1 MEDEVWKDIEGYE
14 NIYRISNY
22 GRILSF
28 TRKTPRIL
36 KKRIDHNGYIVA
48 DLYKNKKIQ
57 SLKVHRLV
65 AQHFILNK
73 QNKPYVHHKDHNPAN
88 NYYKNLT
95 WATLQEHKVH
105 SAFYHHKG
113 EANGNVKLTWDDVNH
128 IKRLLQK
135 GHHAMKI
142 AEMFYVSVSAINMI
156 KYKRNWVYDKK
167 PSQIS

>member
-22 GRILSF
+22 GRVISLKRKTSRILS
-28 TRKTPRIL
+28 
-36 KKRIDHNGYIVA
+36 KRLDKNGYAVVE
-48 DLYKNKKIQ
+48 LYYNNKNK
-57 SLKVHRLV
+57 SMKVHRLV
-65 AQHFILNK
+65 AQHFIPNE
-73 QNKPYVHHKDHNPAN
+73 QNKPYVHHKDHNSMN

-95 WATLQEHKVH
+95 WATLQEHKIH
-105 SAFYHHKG
+105 SAFYFHKG
-113 EANGNVKLTWDDVNH
+113 EANGNVKLTWDNVVH

-142 AEMFYVSVSAINMI
+142 AEMFDVSLSAINMI

-167 PSQIS
+167 PS